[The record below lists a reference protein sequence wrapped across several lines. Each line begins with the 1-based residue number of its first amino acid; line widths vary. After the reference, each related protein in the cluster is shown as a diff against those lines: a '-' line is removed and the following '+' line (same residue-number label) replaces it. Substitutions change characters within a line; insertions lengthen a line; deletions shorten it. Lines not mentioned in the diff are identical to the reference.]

1 MVSGLPGVVLQSA
14 TDPIY
19 NVEQIIE
26 GFTAVAQN
34 GDPLSFVLL
43 AVGGL
48 LTAAAAGGFGVLAL
62 GGLGSAIVQ
71 SFARSPP
78 PEGGAQ

>member
-1 MVSGLPGVVLQSA
+1 MASGLPWAVLQSA
-14 TDPIY
+14 TDPIH

-26 GFTAVAQN
+26 GFTQVAQN
-34 GDPLSFVLL
+34 GDPISLVLL

-48 LTAAAAGGFGVLAL
+48 LTALAAGGFGVLAL
-62 GGLGSAIVQ
+62 GGLGSAIVRT
-71 SFARSPP
+71 FARSPP